1 MMASTVIDFVNN
13 TLAWLTYAL
22 DAPSAR
28 AVVFGFNIGGNL
40 LCSLL
45 KFPSFFTLWMIINEV
60 NQLVYG

>member
-1 MMASTVIDFVNN
+1 MASTVIDFVNN
-13 TLAWLTYAL
+13 TLAWFTYAL

-45 KFPSFFTLWMIINEV
+45 KFPSFFTLWMIIN
-60 NQLVYG
+60 